1 MDRSNTIFS
10 ARLGSARL
18 GSARLGGIYRVK
30 AQGRTALLSAYLK
43 LNTQLMDNR
52 RAKGE
57 FCPLVRRF
65 SAFMDKLSNDRG

>member
-1 MDRSNTIFS
+1 MKNDYKFKEIDLTAKNRANT
-10 ARLGSARL
+10 
-18 GSARLGGIYRVK
+18 IYRVK
-30 AQGRTALLSAYLK
+30 AQGRAALLFAYLK

-65 SAFMDKLSNDRG
+65 PAFMGYRQNN